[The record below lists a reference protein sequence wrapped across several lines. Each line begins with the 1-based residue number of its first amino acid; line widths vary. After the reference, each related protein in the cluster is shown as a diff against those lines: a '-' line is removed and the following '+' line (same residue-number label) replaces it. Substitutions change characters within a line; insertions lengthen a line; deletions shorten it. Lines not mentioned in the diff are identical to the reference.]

1 MIKVGDKLEWM
12 TIHGVCRGT
21 VVESENGQLVCKVGE
36 VAVFPLK
43 DLRYSSSIKIIEI

>member
-1 MIKVGDKLEWM
+1 MKAGDKLEWM
-12 TIHGVCRGT
+12 TIHGVFQGT